1 MIGIVILN
9 YETWDATLRCIKS
22 IEKTEKEP
30 YGLTGRENGN
40 HHKIYNI
47 YVKNNVF
54 FYVSRETLCGMIKIK
69 VL

>member
-1 MIGIVILN
+1 M
-9 YETWDATLRCIKS
+9 D
-22 IEKTEKEP
+22 KE
-30 YGLTGRENGN
+30 NVN

-47 YVKNNVF
+47 YAKNNVF